1 MSHLSRKW
9 KLPLLAKELT
19 EQAAR
24 KRTYVIRFGY
34 TALLFV
40 VTCVLFYG
48 DLSSDGTTSVL
59 GRGRIDMPEVS
70 TVPPPTRRPSNMCTW

>member
-1 MSHLSRKW
+1 MRGLARKW

-24 KRTYVIRFGY
+24 KRTYAIRFGY
-34 TALLFV
+34 TAFLFV

-48 DLSSDGTTSVL
+48 SLSFDGTTT
-59 GRGRIDMPEVS
+59 I
-70 TVPPPTRRPSNMCTW
+70 NI